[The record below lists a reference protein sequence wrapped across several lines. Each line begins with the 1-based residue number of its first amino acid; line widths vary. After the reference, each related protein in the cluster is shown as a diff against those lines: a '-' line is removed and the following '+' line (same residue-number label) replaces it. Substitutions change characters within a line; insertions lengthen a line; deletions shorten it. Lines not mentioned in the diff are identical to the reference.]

1 MIFNQTQNICVKR
14 HHLLQIVDVQDNMTQ
29 SFDFQH
35 GNLLSGTAI
44 SVYAISIDLSMSAR
58 GANFVQW
65 PGENIS

>member
-1 MIFNQTQNICVKR
+1 
-14 HHLLQIVDVQDNMTQ
+14 MTQ